1 LNFCI
6 LSLDKFYDGW
16 YPPPGFEDE
25 SLHQNITQPNLFQ
38 DAQVKCGPVPSVVP
52 HCGGKGY
59 SPCLFNI
66 TADPCEYV
74 DLSDKYPDIYDMMTR
89 RLAWYQK
96 GMVKPRRD
104 TSTDPEANPKRHD
117 GSWIPWRKAKKL
129 YSLYS
134 DITF

>member
-1 LNFCI
+1 LFF
-6 LSLDKFYDGW
+6 LGRFYDGW

-74 DLSDKYPDIYDMMTR
+74 DLSDKYPDIYDMMLK
-89 RLAWYQK
+89 RLEEHHMT
-96 GMVKPRRD
+96 MVTPRRI
-104 TSTDPEANPKRHD
+104 SWADPYSNPKNHD
-117 GSWIPWRKAKKL
+117 GVWDSWRSLEEAEQI
-129 YSLYS
+129 YSGNL
-134 DITF
+134 